1 MMKNITYIV
10 GISASGKST
19 LTEQLV
25 INDPKYIRCNR
36 DALREAFVPNHNE
49 KWYSEEHK
57 EFRADREDLISHLL
71 KAIEL
76 SNDFL
81 IDDNT
86 NLSWHFLEKALRG
99 RNMVDVIITGA
110 SFDPYLCIDR
120 DAKRDRIVGET
131 IILKQYREF
140 ITLLV
145 SLHDFIEA
153 NPDFSKNIKILE
165 KDGRYNDFFSKGS

>member
-1 MMKNITYIV
+1 M
-10 GISASGKST
+10 
-19 LTEQLV
+19 
-25 INDPKYIRCNR
+25 
-36 DALREAFVPNHNE
+36 PNHNE
-49 KWYSEEHK
+49 VWYTEQHA
-57 EFRADREDLISHLL
+57 EFRGDREDLISHLL

-86 NLSWHFLEKALRG
+86 NLSWYFLEKALRG
-99 RNMVDVIITGA
+99 KNMIDVIITGA

-145 SLHDFIEA
+145 SLYDFIEA
-153 NPDFSKNIKILE
+153 NPLITKKIKILE
-165 KDGRYNDFFSKGS
+165 KDGTYNDFFVKGS